1 MAAMGRSLF
10 TRSLLLSA
18 LLVAPVACALVGE
31 QPWWRKYSSNSRGTP
46 LQVQEHST
54 LLQAS
59 ARRSHSF
66 LMNGHRMVLSA
77 HSATRDMTEQHALQ
91 YYGSIMIGAP
101 PQIFRVV
108 FDTGSGQLLIPGDC
122 VGPACARHRK
132 YYANQSQTSMQIG
145 SMNDPLKP
153 PENDLT
159 RDTTSVS
166 FASGDSTGVIVRD
179 QVCVGMFG
187 CAKCDFVASTE
198 ESDDPFYNAT
208 WDGIFGLSPKGVNG
222 IGEFSIVKQLK
233 AQNAIAAPL
242 FAVFLGRNV
251 NDPSEITFGAYK
263 EQRTQK
269 PIQWV
274 ALSSTDNWQIH
285 LDDVVLDG
293 ASQNFCVG
301 GCDAVLDTGSSLLMG
316 PQDMVE
322 ALEKKLSEATTDC
335 RDLSKLPKLGFMVG
349 GESLELTP
357 EDYMDISENNCLFA
371 MTAVDAPGTG
381 PVIVLGMPFLRRH
394 YTVFDMG
401 SDGTPRLGFAPS
413 RSGMA
418 AAPPGGFDIRLN
430 GEM

>member
-1 MAAMGRSLF
+1 MGRSVRLCA
-10 TRSLLLSA
+10 LLLLPLARA
-18 LLVAPVACALVGE
+18 LRGME
-31 QPWWRKYSSNSRGTP
+31 PWWRKYASNSRGTP
-46 LQVQEHST
+46 IHERSA

-59 ARRSHSF
+59 ASRSRSF
-66 LMNGHRMVLSA
+66 LMNGHRMVLSLE
-77 HSATRDMTEQHALQ
+77 SASRDMTEQHALQ
-91 YYGSIMIGAP
+91 YYGSIMVGAP

-122 VGPACARHRK
+122 VGPSCVRHRR
-132 YYANQSQTSMQIG
+132 YYANQSSTSQQIG

-153 PENDLT
+153 PDNDLT

-166 FASGDSTGVIVRD
+166 FASGDSNGVIVRD

-187 CAKCDFVASTE
+187 CAKCDFVSATE
-198 ESDDPFYNAT
+198 ESEDPFYNAT

-222 IGEFSIVKQLK
+222 VAEFNIVKQLK

-242 FAVFLGRNV
+242 FSVYLGSSV

-263 EQRTQK
+263 EQRMQK
-269 PIQWV
+269 PLQWV
-274 ALSSTDNWQIH
+274 ALSSPDYWQIH

-293 ASQNFCVG
+293 ISQNLCEG
-301 GCDAVLDTGSSLLMG
+301 GCDAVVDTGSSLLMG

-322 ALEKKLSEATTDC
+322 QLEKKLSDATTDC
-335 RDLSKLPKLGFMVG
+335 RDLSKLPKLGFMIG
-349 GESLELTP
+349 GNSLELTP
-357 EDYMDISENNCLFA
+357 EDYMDISDSNCLFA

-381 PVIVLGMPFLRRH
+381 ATIVLGMPFLRRH
-394 YTVFDMG
+394 YTVFDLS
-401 SDGTPRLGFAPS
+401 SDGNPRLGFAPV

-418 AAPPGGFDIRLN
+418 VPPEGSFDVRLI

>member
-1 MAAMGRSLF
+1 MGLSQWFAVLIMAPFA
-10 TRSLLLSA
+10 SA
-18 LLVAPVACALVGE
+18 LRGN
-31 QPWWRKYSSNSRGTP
+31 QPWWRKNIINSRGTP
-46 LQVQEHST
+46 LHEHST
-54 LLQAS
+54 LIQAS

-66 LMNGHRMVLSA
+66 LMNGHRIALSL
-77 HSATRDMTEQHALQ
+77 HSESRDMNEQHALQ
-91 YYGSIMIGAP
+91 YYGSIMVGSP

-108 FDTGSGQLLIPGDC
+108 FDTGSGQLLVPGDC
-122 VGPACARHRK
+122 VGPSCARHRK
-132 YYANQSQTSMQIG
+132 YYANQSSSSQQIG

-153 PENDLT
+153 PETDVL

-166 FASGDSTGVIVRD
+166 FASGESTGIIVRD
-179 QVCVGMFG
+179 NVCVGMFG
-187 CAKCDFVASTE
+187 CAKCDFVSATE

-233 AQNAIAAPL
+233 AQNAIAAPM
-242 FAVFLGRNV
+242 FAVFLGRSV
-251 NDPSEITFGAYK
+251 QDPSEITFGAWK

-274 ALSSTDNWQIH
+274 ELNSPDYWQIH

-293 ASQNFCVG
+293 LSQNLCEG

-322 ALEKKLSEATTDC
+322 ALEKKLSDATTDC

-349 GESLELTP
+349 GQSFELTP
-357 EDYMDISENNCLFA
+357 EDYMDINDNNCLFA

-401 SDGTPRLGFAPS
+401 SDGNPRVGFAPS

-418 AAPPGGFDIRLN
+418 VPPEGSFDVSLH